1 MNSTAIMAIITAPKV
16 HIPDQLKVSP
26 FTGSG

>member
-16 HIPDQLKVSP
+16 HIPAQLKVSP
-26 FTGSG
+26 FTGS

>member
-16 HIPDQLKVSP
+16 YIPDQLKVSP